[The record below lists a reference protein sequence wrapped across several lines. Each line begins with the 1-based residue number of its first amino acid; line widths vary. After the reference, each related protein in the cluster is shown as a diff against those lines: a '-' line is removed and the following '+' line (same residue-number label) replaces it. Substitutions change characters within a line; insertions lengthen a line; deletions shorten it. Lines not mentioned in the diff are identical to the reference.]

1 MNRSTPNELEASALR
16 KIVGLRSSILAMAGL
31 GATATVASRLIP
43 NMAIQIA
50 VTLCAAL
57 AVIGAGVYLSFG
69 LRCPR
74 CSSWIPVAFTAE
86 SKCTSCGMRLQPPD
100 ALNHKPQP

>member
-1 MNRSTPNELEASALR
+1 MEASALR
-16 KIVGLRSSILAMAGL
+16 KIVGLRSFLLAMAVL

-43 NMAIQIA
+43 IMAIQIGVA
-50 VTLCAAL
+50 LCAAL
-57 AVIGAGVYLSFG
+57 AIMGTGVYLSFG

-100 ALNHKPQP
+100 ALNPESQP